1 MKKILFAFICAFI
14 AISFAACYP
23 SDPEV
28 SPFVGKW
35 SARIGMVNDRE
46 KITITNEYFFIGK
59 DLIPDYRY
67 TMDDQ
72 AFHIT
77 QLWLPKDAE
86 FYEMRCTYLYRNDT
100 LFIHDFYHESI
111 ISEYVHVAL
120 TRIEK

>member
-1 MKKILFAFICAFI
+1 MKNCIYLLLLAI
-14 AISFAACYP
+14 AIGVSSCYP
-23 SDPEV
+23 SDPGV
-28 SPFVGKW
+28 SPFVGEW